1 LTLSILIAV
10 ALAIPTLLVV
20 VLYAFSRSIP
30 WFAARPRLHA
40 VIEMI
45 IGVVY
50 VVGTLFETRDGF
62 EASDVIPLIL
72 GIGFAAGGA
81 YRWIRGTPVEFE

>member
-1 LTLSILIAV
+1 MTLSILIAV
-10 ALAIPTLLVV
+10 ALAVPTVLVV
-20 VLYAFSRSIP
+20 VFYAFSKSIP

-40 VIEMI
+40 VIEML

-50 VVGTLFETRDGF
+50 VVGTSFEARDGF

-72 GIGFAAGGA
+72 GAGFAAGGV
-81 YRWIRGTPVEFE
+81 YRWFRGTPVKTE